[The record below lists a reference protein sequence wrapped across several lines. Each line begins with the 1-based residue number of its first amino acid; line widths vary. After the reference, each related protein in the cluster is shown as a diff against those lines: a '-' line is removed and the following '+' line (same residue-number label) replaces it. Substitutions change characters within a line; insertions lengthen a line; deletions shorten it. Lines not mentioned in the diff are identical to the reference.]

1 MNSFCQTTGGVVI
14 RSDTKPLGDLITT
27 LSSCKKGSRKNS
39 CYKNV
44 LDYVCFLPKVY
55 QTQKNSIFSAKCSP
69 GGKNSAVNDQIFS
82 LMFQNLI
89 SGSKL
94 KL

>member
-1 MNSFCQTTGGVVI
+1 MSWTTYAFYQKYI
-14 RSDTKPLGDLITT
+14 KP
-27 LSSCKKGSRKNS
+27 K
-39 CYKNV
+39 
-44 LDYVCFLPKVY
+44 
-55 QTQKNSIFSAKCSP
+55 KNSIFSAKCSP